1 MIHLPYQAISTRS
14 AANELS
20 WLSLPGRRNE
30 REKLGSAALPPQHS
44 TEGGGWQ
51 LGEGCERQGLQDH
64 PQKKDAPGVQGGIP
78 RKSLHFPARA
88 GF

>member
-30 REKLGSAALPPQHS
+30 REKLGSAALPSQHS
-44 TEGGGWQ
+44 PLGGRG
-51 LGEGCERQGLQDH
+51 
-64 PQKKDAPGVQGGIP
+64 GVGN
-78 RKSLHFPARA
+78 
-88 GF
+88 